1 MLAIWLDCFEI
12 LCLVLLISLLT
23 DTRQLHSQLSFRSLH
38 SKQLY
43 IVFNNEC
50 SVCSQQ
56 RRYHKLLFAFKNT
69 PQLKYE
75 SHNKV
80 CNIRKI
86 LPEIY
91 CLSVYL
97 LPFEA
102 INKLIFHFF
111 TTIFKKVM
119 AMNIIFNQKR
129 VILISLLFVNQEY

>member
-56 RRYHKLLFAFKNT
+56 RRHHKLLFTFKNT

-97 LPFEA
+97 FPFES

-119 AMNIIFNQKR
+119 ATDILLTDILFKILSVSKRNI
-129 VILISLLFVNQEY
+129 E

>member
-97 LPFEA
+97 FPFEA

-119 AMNIIFNQKR
+119 ATDILLTDILFKILSVSKRNI
-129 VILISLLFVNQEY
+129 E

>member
-119 AMNIIFNQKR
+119 ATDILLTDILFKILSVSKRNI
-129 VILISLLFVNQEY
+129 E